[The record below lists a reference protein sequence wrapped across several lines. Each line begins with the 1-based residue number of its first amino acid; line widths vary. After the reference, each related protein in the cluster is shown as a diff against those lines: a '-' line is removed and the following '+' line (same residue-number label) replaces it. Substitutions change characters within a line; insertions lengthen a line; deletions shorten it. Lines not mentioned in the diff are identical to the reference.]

1 MILGVIMSKKIIT
14 FLTLL
19 VLAISISGCE
29 KASEVKDSI
38 SQTVQSSE
46 GYEAEKAKEPVAD
59 MPKIEPVPIPEG
71 GWTEDTISDVI
82 YVNDKNIHLPCKF
95 EEFGEG
101 FELSIDEYTSFDN
114 GYAFVN
120 FKYNDIMIGG
130 MAVNNCTDA
139 DSIKNGNVVSIECVS
154 DYLEDGSNNLV
165 PVEVNSVTLGSS
177 KSDVEDYLDFDID
190 ELEENNVY
198 YASGYIGKYHI
209 WCLIKDDSV
218 TSLHIQYIENN

>member
-1 MILGVIMSKKIIT
+1 MSKKL
-14 FLTLL
+14 FRLL
-19 VLAISISGCE
+19 AVLMLAVSIAGCE
-29 KASEVKDSI
+29 KVSGGKESYSQIMDS
-38 SQTVQSSE
+38 S
-46 GYEAEKAKEPVAD
+46 GAAEDKKVTEQVAD
-59 MPKIEPVPIPEG
+59 IPKIEPVSIPEG

-82 YVNDKNIHLPCKF
+82 YINGENVKLPCKF

-130 MAVNNCTDA
+130 MAVDNCTDV
-139 DSIKNGNVVSIECVS
+139 DSIKNGKVVSIECVS
-154 DYLEDGSNNLV
+154 DYLEDGSNNFV
-165 PVEVNSVTLGSS
+165 PVVVNSVTLGSS

-190 ELEENNVY
+190 ELEENKVY
-198 YASGYIGKYHI
+198 YASKYIGKYHI